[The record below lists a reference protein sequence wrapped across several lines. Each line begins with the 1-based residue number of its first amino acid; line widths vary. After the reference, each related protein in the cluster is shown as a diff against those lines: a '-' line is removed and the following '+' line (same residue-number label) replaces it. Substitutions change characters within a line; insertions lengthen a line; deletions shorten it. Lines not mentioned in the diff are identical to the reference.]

1 MCGFWIAKIM
11 SSEYG
16 GDIIP
21 RSARTRLVKV
31 GTAMAAVA
39 LLLSLACGVGGR
51 SDVLLVF
58 AATSLTDAM
67 REIEEDFESDGRADV
82 LLSFGGSQSLARQI
96 ASGAPADLY
105 ISAGTGPVEFLE
117 AEGVPLSYA
126 VDLLTNRLVVVS
138 RKGATRP
145 QSLADL
151 ARSEFGRIALA
162 DPDLAPAG
170 MYAREALVDQGL
182 WDAVEPK
189 LIYGSDVR
197 VTLTYVETG
206 NVDAALVYATDARS
220 TDLAISEVVPTGA
233 YSRIVYPAVIVD
245 RSSNKPL
252 ARRFLDFLQSKEA
265 GEVFTKHG
273 FVTAAR

>member
-1 MCGFWIAKIM
+1 MCRFRIAKIM
-11 SSEYG
+11 SRESG

-21 RSARTRLVKV
+21 RSTRTRLVKV
-31 GTAMAAVA
+31 GTAMATVA

-67 REIEEDFESDGRADV
+67 REIEEEFESDGRADV

-105 ISAGTGPVEFLE
+105 ISAGAGPVEFLE
-117 AEGVPLSYA
+117 AEGVRMSDA
-126 VDLLTNRLVVVS
+126 VDLLSNRLVVVS
-138 RKGATRP
+138 RKGVAGP
-145 QSLADL
+145 ASLADL
-151 ARSEFGRIALA
+151 AGSGFSRIALA

-170 MYAREALVDQGL
+170 TYAREALVDQGL
-182 WDAVEPK
+182 WGAVETK

-220 TDLAISEVVPTGA
+220 TDLVVSEVVPTGA

-245 RSSNKPL
+245 ESSNKPL
-252 ARRFLDFLQSKEA
+252 ARRFLDFLQSERA

>member
-1 MCGFWIAKIM
+1 M
-11 SSEYG
+11 
-16 GDIIP
+16 
-21 RSARTRLVKV
+21 RLVKV
-31 GTAMAAVA
+31 GTAMATVA

-67 REIEEDFESDGRADV
+67 REIEEEFESDGRADV

-105 ISAGTGPVEFLE
+105 ISAGAGPVEFLE
-117 AEGVPLSYA
+117 AEGVRMSDA
-126 VDLLTNRLVVVS
+126 VDLVTNRLVVVS
-138 RKGATRP
+138 RKGAAGP
-145 QSLADL
+145 ESLADL
-151 ARSEFGRIALA
+151 AGSGFGRIALA

-170 MYAREALVDQGL
+170 MYAKEALVGL
-182 WDAVEPK
+182 DLWGAVETK

-220 TDLAISEVVPTGA
+220 TDLVVSEVVPTGA

-245 RSSNKPL
+245 ESSNKPL
-252 ARRFLDFLQSKEA
+252 ARRFLDFLQSEEA

>member
-1 MCGFWIAKIM
+1 M
-11 SSEYG
+11 SCESG
-16 GDIIP
+16 GDEIP
-21 RSARTRLVKV
+21 RNVRAQLVSA

-39 LLLSLACGVGGR
+39 LLLTLACGFGGR

-58 AATSLTDAM
+58 AATSLTDAI
-67 REIEEDFESDGRADV
+67 REIEEEFESDGRADV
-82 LLSFGGSQSLARQI
+82 LVSFGGSQSLARQI

-117 AEGVPLSYA
+117 AEGVPLSDA

-138 RKGATRP
+138 RKGAVRP
-145 QSLADL
+145 ESLADL
-151 ARSEFGRIALA
+151 AGSGFGRVALA
-162 DPDLAPAG
+162 DPNLAPAG
-170 MYAREALVDQGL
+170 MYAREALVALGL
-182 WDAVEPK
+182 WDALKPK

-220 TDLAISEVVPTGA
+220 TDLAISEVVPAGA
-233 YSRIVYPAVIVD
+233 YPHIVYPAVIVD
-245 RSSNKPL
+245 ESSNKPL
-252 ARRFLDFLQSKEA
+252 ARRFLDFLQSERA
-265 GEVFTKHG
+265 GEVFVKHG